1 MAYAR
6 TTWVDYP
13 ATTTEITAAR
23 LNNIETGILAVEAA
37 SGTGVY
43 TTEAARD
50 AAITSPTEGQR
61 AYITASTETT
71 AVGATTTAI
80 PTGIQTIY
88 NGSVWVTVT
97 EVGAFSYASS
107 QALTTSYADLTVGGI
122 KTQAI
127 LRTGTT
133 ALVSVAGRS
142 LATAN
147 YYFLNVA
154 TATASAPTFGEVANN
169 GAVVTS
175 GKTFV
180 FTGLTAGLNTFTVQG
195 KLNAGAGTWDYL
207 SLVVKGIA

>member
-1 MAYAR
+1 MAW
-6 TTWVDYP
+6 TTP
-13 ATTTEITAAR
+13 TIRNAGEA
-23 LNNIETGILAVEAA
+23 ILASDQNIWVNNQLAGGPIYA
-37 SGTGVY
+37 
-43 TTEAARD
+43 TEAARD
-50 AAITSPTEGQR
+50 AAITSPFEGQR

-71 AVGATTTAI
+71 AVAATITAI

-107 QALTTSYADLTVGGI
+107 QALTGAYADLTVGGI

-133 ALVSVAGRS
+133 ACVSVAGRS

-147 YYFLNVA
+147 YYFLTA
-154 TATASAPTFGEVANN
+154 STATASGGSFGLGEIVNT

-175 GKTFV
+175 SKTFV